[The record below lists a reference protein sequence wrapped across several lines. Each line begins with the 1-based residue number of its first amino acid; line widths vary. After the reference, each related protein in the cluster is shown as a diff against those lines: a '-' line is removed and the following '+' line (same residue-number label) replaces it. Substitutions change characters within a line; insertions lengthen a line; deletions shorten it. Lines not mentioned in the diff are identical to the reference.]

1 VIGQDRLH
9 GVELVLMGGSLSM
22 AARAVMNQFADPL
35 ALDEISAARQ
45 HRHRKGC
52 PSVFATV

>member
-1 VIGQDRLH
+1 
-9 GVELVLMGGSLSM
+9 MGGSLSM